1 MNADPIRGK
10 TIQWTFTDG
19 PMAGRTFEHS
29 FGDDGTVEF
38 RMLDGQGAGKTTTV
52 KKYEVA
58 PIGAWA
64 CAVSYLGPSGYTLT
78 AILEFQTGRVAAFAS
93 NEKALVVQHGTF
105 QETTAAKSPRGAG
118 EPGSPSRGHDPGDGQ
133 GQGSASPRAVQ

>member
-10 TIQWTFTDG
+10 TLQWTFTDG

-29 FGDDGTVEF
+29 FGNDGTVEF
-38 RMLDGQGAGKTTTV
+38 RMLDGQGAGKATTV

-78 AILEFQTGRVAAFAS
+78 VILEFQSGRLAAFAS
-93 NEKALVVQHGTF
+93 NEKELTVQHGMF
-105 QETTAAKSPRGAG
+105 QETTAARRSAG
-118 EPGSPSRGHDPGDGQ
+118 EPGSPSPAHDPGDGQ
-133 GQGSASPRAVQ
+133 GQGSASPRALQ